1 MDINTIESL
10 LTSVGGMGISTLI
23 LVYILKYAADKLIP
37 TLGEFRDSIEKNTLA
52 INTLCERLS
61 HHLEVVDKE

>member
-10 LTSVGGMGISTLI
+10 LTSIGSMGISTLI
-23 LVYILKYAADKLIP
+23 LIYILKYGADKLIP
-37 TLGEFRDSIEKNTLA
+37 TLGEFRESIEKNTLA

-61 HHLEVVDKE
+61 HHLDIVDKE